1 MGSIMRKNYGKTFGV
16 FEFWK
21 GKVSKS
27 GCIAQVEKGNDL
39 FLITVELQIATQKG
53 VRYFLSKTITFFC
66 GWNQCNMGHKKMKM
80 IWRRGAQPHRA
91 NSHIHSVPFSSTV
104 AKHEVFLY

>member
-53 VRYFLSKTITFFC
+53 VRYFLSKTITFFLRLEPVQY
-66 GWNQCNMGHKKMKM
+66 GTQENENDLKK
-80 IWRRGAQPHRA
+80 R
-91 NSHIHSVPFSSTV
+91 STT
-104 AKHEVFLY
+104 APCQQSYS